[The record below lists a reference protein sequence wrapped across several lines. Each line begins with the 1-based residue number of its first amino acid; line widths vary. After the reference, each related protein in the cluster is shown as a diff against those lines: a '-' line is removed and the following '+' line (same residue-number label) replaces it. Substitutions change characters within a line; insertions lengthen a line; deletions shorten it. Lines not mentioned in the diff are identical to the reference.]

1 MKNVLKNLLLLIF
14 VGVCTLTNAQVKSEK
29 DKNFD
34 FTKIKTYSFAGWL
47 KGSET
52 QTTDFDK
59 KRIYT
64 AFRAEFDARGMTYV
78 ETGGDVTVTLYVVI
92 QSKTSTTAYTEY
104 IGGFGYSNTWGY
116 GYGGMTTYDTKDYL
130 KGTLVIDMYDASKK
144 QIWQG
149 VISATLKEVEVDKKE
164 KKTKKNIKKLMKRYP
179 VRAKKR
185 S

>member
-1 MKNVLKNLLLLIF
+1 
-14 VGVCTLTNAQVKSEK
+14 
-29 DKNFD
+29 
-34 FTKIKTYSFAGWL
+34 
-47 KGSET
+47 
-52 QTTDFDK
+52 
-59 KRIYT
+59 
-64 AFRAEFDARGMTYV
+64 MTYV